1 MKKLLFILL
10 AIAVSNTAFA
20 TNKKNHQPKPDPAV
34 TTASEFC
41 SDCLS
46 IKKPEFVLFKNYD
59 GEPKSVTG
67 SRSVGLSGSLWASDT
82 VAITATY
89 LGSESSYKDF
99 FTLGGLKLTEAND
112 IGDSITQTFS
122 AGLVNFSFSDPYTT
136 FSNGTDNG
144 KYTGFVFLKG
154 NKDYDFLIA
163 FNDSAKVD
171 ADYDDFVVGINY
183 VCNPTAVPE
192 PDTYAML
199 LAGLG
204 LMGFT
209 ASRRRKN

>member
-1 MKKLLFILL
+1 MKKLLFILV

-20 TNKKNHQPKPDPAV
+20 TNKKNYQPKPDPAV

-67 SRSVGLSGSLWASDT
+67 SRSVGLSGSLWASGT
-82 VAITATY
+82 VQITATY
-89 LGSESSYKDF
+89 LGSESTYADS
-99 FTLGGLKLTEAND
+99 FTLGGLSLTEGTVGA
-112 IGDSITQTFS
+112 SITQIFS

-154 NKDYDFLIA
+154 NSDYDFLIA

-183 VCNPTAVPE
+183 VCSPVPE
-192 PDTYAML
+192 PETYAML